1 MTNEKMLEKLYEIK
15 SKLTQEQLA
24 KKSNIK
30 SSELNAEESVQIL
43 INSLETEIREE
54 IFKNSKS
61 GKDALKY
68 AKSWQ
73 KENIKAFSKAFPK
86 SQKALCY
93 PNYENGYQVFA
104 DGYKAIF
111 LTEDCYLP
119 FEERSEQEYEQ
130 GVYPIL
136 MNKVFP
142 DNLENLKEIELPEI
156 SLLDAYVKVE
166 YIKRKET
173 MKVSEAKKILATLD
187 AENFLDIRADFLQTI
202 MHIMPKCK
210 AYSGRRAFFFID
222 DKGNKA
228 AIMGVIP
235 EGSANRSRTAF

>member
-30 SSELNAEESVQIL
+30 SSALNAEESVQIL

-73 KENIKAFSKAFPK
+73 KENIKKFLESKR
-86 SQKALCY
+86 ALCY

-119 FEERSEQEYEQ
+119 FEERSEQKYEQ
-130 GVYPIL
+130 GVYPIS
-136 MNKVFP
+136 MNKLFP
-142 DNLENLKEIELPEI
+142 DSLENLKEIELPEI

-173 MKVSEAKKILATLD
+173 MKASEAKMILATLD
-187 AENFLDIRADFLQTI
+187 SEISLDIRADYLQTI

-210 AYSGRRAFFFID
+210 AYSGRRVFFFID